1 MVSFI
6 ACVLCIR
13 MEIFPTLKKSII
25 RFFFH
30 QNWLNYVDIWA
41 HYHHFHVSFVRFSF
55 LKKWRTFSILNY
67 YITHRIASLF
77 YISRHF
83 FSLTNFFTV
92 NLTLT
97 ESSGYMTQCSIIPAI
112 APVKGIF
119 EGFFF
124 VASKGFFY
132 WPAVI
137 LALILDTG
145 SCS

>member
-25 RFFFH
+25 RFFFSSE
-30 QNWLNYVDIWA
+30 LIELCLYLSTLSS
-41 HYHHFHVSFVRFSF
+41 FSFVRFSF

-67 YITHRIASLF
+67 YITHGIASLF

-124 VASKGFFY
+124 IA
-132 WPAVI
+132 
-137 LALILDTG
+137 
-145 SCS
+145 